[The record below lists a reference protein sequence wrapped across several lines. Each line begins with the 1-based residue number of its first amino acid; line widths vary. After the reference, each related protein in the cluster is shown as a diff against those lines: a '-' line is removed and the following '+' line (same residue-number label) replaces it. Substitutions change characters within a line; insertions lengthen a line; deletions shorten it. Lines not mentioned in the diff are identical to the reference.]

1 MNVHGHIDLVDANLI
16 EGWVIDYENLT
27 KRLPV
32 FVMVKRRV
40 VAQGIADQL
49 RPDLRAAKIGD
60 GRCAF
65 SLQVNGFE
73 RLLPV
78 EVAVRVGSGSVF
90 LMPDEALSGGKSEP
104 NGEAPYRLID
114 RIDFESALN
123 WRLSRG
129 IISGDLARELTF
141 LCRGGYCVAEAA
153 SLASASFDGDLILSH
168 LQTGEGRQS
177 RSGGKDLVDL
187 IDGIFEGP
195 TIATPLMSFHG
206 TFRRI
211 LEAVAMSRGLV
222 AVLNLA
228 EDPIEV
234 AMRNGS
240 AERTT
245 KPSGAGRHGTGVP
258 VVVPPQMAVL
268 IAEPRDIDIDTL
280 RTLVEKR
287 TGTTRALAVLP
298 VAAAANVALWLT
310 R

>member
-1 MNVHGHIDLVDANLI
+1 MP
-16 EGWVIDYENLT
+16 
-27 KRLPV
+27 R
-32 FVMVKRRV
+32 
-40 VAQGIADQL
+40 
-49 RPDLRAAKIGD
+49 
-60 GRCAF
+60 
-65 SLQVNGFE
+65 
-73 RLLPV
+73 RLL
-78 EVAVRVGSGSVF
+78 R
-90 LMPDEALSGGKSEP
+90 
-104 NGEAPYRLID
+104 
-114 RIDFESALN
+114 
-123 WRLSRG
+123 
-129 IISGDLARELTF
+129 
-141 LCRGGYCVAEAA
+141 AEAA
-153 SLASASFDGDLILSH
+153 GLASASFDGDLILSH
-168 LQTGEGRQS
+168 LQTGEGAVG
-177 RSGGKDLVDL
+177 SGGKNLVDL

-245 KPSGAGRHGTGVP
+245 KSSGAGRHGTGVP

-280 RTLVEKR
+280 RTQVEQR